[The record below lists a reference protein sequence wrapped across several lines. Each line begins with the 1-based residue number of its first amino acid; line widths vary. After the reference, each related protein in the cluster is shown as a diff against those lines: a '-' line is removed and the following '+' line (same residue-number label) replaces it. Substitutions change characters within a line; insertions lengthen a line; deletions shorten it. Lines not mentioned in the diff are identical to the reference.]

1 MIDQYRHLPAMLA
14 LLMAASPASSQTLS
28 ISGRVLP
35 GTCALATP
43 AITLDSVKA
52 DALNVGNNNLKTS
65 NLNFTGCI
73 GVTKALLSFD
83 GTAAE
88 GDALRWKN
96 TATSEPAKG
105 LSIVLLAGASGSTPL
120 KKGDKDIPVIVTGAT
135 ASYTLRAGLLPA
147 LHQWYQRGLGADR
160 DHHHSNLPVV
170 FIQSLHGEELR
181 FQ

>member
-105 LSIVLLAGASGSTPL
+105 PFHCAAGRRERIDTSEEGRQGHSCHSDWRDGQLHA
-120 KKGDKDIPVIVTGAT
+120 AC
-135 ASYTLRAGLLPA
+135 GLLPA

>member
-65 NLNFTGCI
+65 NLNSPDASASPRHCF
-73 GVTKALLSFD
+73 LD

-105 LSIVLLAGASGSTPL
+105 LPL
-120 KKGDKDIPVIVTGAT
+120 CCWQA
-135 ASYTLRAGLLPA
+135 R
-147 LHQWYQRGLGADR
+147 ADR
-160 DHHHSNLPVV
+160 HL
-170 FIQSLHGEELR
+170 
-181 FQ
+181 

>member
-96 TATSEPAKG
+96 TATSVPAKG

-135 ASYTLRAGLLPA
+135 ASYTLRAGYYLPSTSGINA
-147 LHQWYQRGLGADR
+147 GSVQTEITITATYQ
-160 DHHHSNLPVV
+160 
-170 FIQSLHGEELR
+170 
-181 FQ
+181 